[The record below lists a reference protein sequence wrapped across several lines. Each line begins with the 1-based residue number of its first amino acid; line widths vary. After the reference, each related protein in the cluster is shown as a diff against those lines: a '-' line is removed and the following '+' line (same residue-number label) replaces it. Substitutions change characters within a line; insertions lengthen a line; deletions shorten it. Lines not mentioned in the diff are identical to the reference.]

1 MWFPGLRAP
10 DAVVARSEVVCPT
23 AGGGIRGRGRS
34 PPAGARVEHFKTGS
48 YGSRD
53 FDGFATDDYP
63 T

>member
-10 DAVVARSEVVCPT
+10 DAVVARGEVVCST

-34 PPAGARVEHFKTGS
+34 TPAGARVENL
-48 YGSRD
+48 D

-63 T
+63 A